1 MKKSKLLCI
10 LLMIALMSTLV
21 FCFAGCDNYIDFKG
35 SGKEK
40 GSVDLT
46 LRLDENNNFK
56 ILQLTDIQFTD
67 YMGKNSIAVL
77 DSIIDYADADLIVL
91 TGDQISPEYLGGRK
105 AKSRKIVEQ
114 ITMYM
119 DSKEVPWTLCFGNH
133 DGAMGVLS
141 KREMLKEYQ
150 KSAYFIGGLEE
161 SQYFESYSN
170 FKEDTYCNYFIPI
183 YAHEGEEVE
192 YGVFVMDCATSLV
205 SPYDGYTLGQIG
217 FYNEM
222 SKKYPNVRMSMYT
235 HEPTQEFQTMYDNR
249 ENAQL
254 VREFKGEIES
264 PEDGK
269 AYYPTK
275 NPETNEM
282 LRQSLIANNNV
293 DGIYVGHDHLSNFA
307 GIYKMAD
314 GCEIILGFGR
324 MSSYGY
330 HEWKYF
336 MFSSSKRKLY
346 KNYPRGG
353 RIVEVSKDG
362 NYVTYDVLD
371 SKDGKRTMTTR
382 NEIVK

>member
-10 LLMIALMSTLV
+10 LLMVALMSTLV
-21 FCFAGCDNYIDFKG
+21 FCFAGCDNYIDFKS

-77 DSIIDYADADLIVL
+77 DSVIDYADADLIVL

-105 AKSRKIVEQ
+105 AKSRKIVQQ

-133 DGAMGVLS
+133 DGAMGVLT

-192 YGVFVMDCATSLV
+192 
-205 SPYDGYTLGQIG
+205 
-217 FYNEM
+217 
-222 SKKYPNVRMSMYT
+222 
-235 HEPTQEFQTMYDNR
+235 
-249 ENAQL
+249 
-254 VREFKGEIES
+254 
-264 PEDGK
+264 
-269 AYYPTK
+269 
-275 NPETNEM
+275 
-282 LRQSLIANNNV
+282 
-293 DGIYVGHDHLSNFA
+293 
-307 GIYKMAD
+307 
-314 GCEIILGFGR
+314 
-324 MSSYGY
+324 
-330 HEWKYF
+330 
-336 MFSSSKRKLY
+336 
-346 KNYPRGG
+346 
-353 RIVEVSKDG
+353 
-362 NYVTYDVLD
+362 
-371 SKDGKRTMTTR
+371 
-382 NEIVK
+382 

>member
-10 LLMIALMSTLV
+10 LLMVALMSTLV
-21 FCFAGCDNYIDFKG
+21 FCFAGCDNYIDFKS

-77 DSIIDYADADLIVL
+77 DSVIDYADADLIVL

-105 AKSRKIVEQ
+105 AKSRKIVQQ

-133 DGAMGVLS
+133 DGAMGVLT

-205 SPYDGYTLGQIG
+205 SPYDGYTIGQIA

-222 SKKYPNVRMSMYT
+222 SKKYPDVRMSMYT
-235 HEPTQEFQTMYDNR
+235 HEPTQIGRASCR
-249 ENAQL
+249 ER
-254 VREFKGEIES
+254 V
-264 PEDGK
+264 
-269 AYYPTK
+269 
-275 NPETNEM
+275 
-282 LRQSLIANNNV
+282 
-293 DGIYVGHDHLSNFA
+293 
-307 GIYKMAD
+307 
-314 GCEIILGFGR
+314 
-324 MSSYGY
+324 
-330 HEWKYF
+330 
-336 MFSSSKRKLY
+336 
-346 KNYPRGG
+346 
-353 RIVEVSKDG
+353 
-362 NYVTYDVLD
+362 
-371 SKDGKRTMTTR
+371 
-382 NEIVK
+382 